1 MIHAI
6 RNNKAGR
13 NFRDATDWHSLFGG
27 SEDSLTSSVF
37 GHLFY
42 LPPVLLWPLLLSAT
56 PSLSGLGA
64 DQCPA
69 IESFEFWPRW
79 IADGTR
85 NVSYVE
91 PDIFLRTSSFDLL
104 IEAKRFDYDQQDRE
118 QWQDQLRAYH
128 NVYGQDRKRVAL
140 LAVGGI
146 SRGAEQPV
154 PIAIEV
160 GENGVHEYNVYACRW
175 LNLLASTQEKL
186 VAMQALGAATGQQHV
201 TYVLNDIVDSFGLH
215 GYATRALFDTLPQPL
230 RPLHRGRGLQLFLR
244 AATGHAVP

>member
-13 NFRDATDWHSLFGG
+13 NFRDATDWHSLFGC

-42 LPPVLLWPLLLSAT
+42 LPPTLVWPLLLAAA
-56 PSLSGLGA
+56 PALSGLGA

-69 IESFEFWPRW
+69 IESYEFWPRW
-79 IADGTR
+79 SAKGTR

-91 PDIFLRTSSFDLL
+91 PDIFIRTDSFDLL

-118 QWQDQLRAYH
+118 QWRDQLRAYQ
-128 NVYGQDRKRVAL
+128 NVHGQDYKRVAL

-146 SRGAEQPV
+146 SRGAEQPA
-154 PIAIEV
+154 PIAIES
-160 GENGVHEYNVYACRW
+160 EKNGVHEYNIYTCRW
-175 LNLLASTQEKL
+175 INLLASIQEEL
-186 VAMQALGAATGQQHV
+186 VAMQALGATVGQQHIA
-201 TYVLNDIVDSFGLH
+201 YVLGDIIHSFELH
-215 GYATRALFDTLPQPL
+215 GYATRALLDTLPQPL
-230 RPLHRGRGLQLFLR
+230 LPLHKGRGLQLFLQ
-244 AATGHAVP
+244 AADGLPDA